1 MNLRKIK
8 ENDVSEVSSLIIRN
22 FDEVVKMYHSN
33 EVIEKFKGHNTP
45 HMIRQQMMWKE
56 IMVVEENNIII
67 ATGAVADFGNEGTP
81 KYSVSN
87 FFVKP
92 ELHRKGIGSF
102 LFDSLLKIA
111 ISKGA
116 KTFHVP
122 SSRNA
127 VGFYEKMGFV
137 KDEIQP
143 DEADEITWLNMK
155 I

>member
-1 MNLRKIK
+1 LAW
-8 ENDVSEVSSLIIRN
+8 SLTLAVLV
-22 FDEVVKMYHSN
+22 FCVYS
-33 EVIEKFKGHNTP
+33 
-45 HMIRQQMMWKE
+45 
-56 IMVVEENNIII
+56 II
-67 ATGAVADFGNEGTP
+67 ATGAVANFGNEGTP

-92 ELHRKGIGSF
+92 ELHRKGIGRF

-127 VGFYEKMGFV
+127 LGFYEKMGFV

-143 DEADEITWLNMK
+143 DEADEITWLIMK